1 MGKLLE
7 GIRVLELSIYGF
19 VPSAAAVLS
28 DWGADVIKVEHAETG
43 DPVRNLSSFGFKP
56 GDGGVTALWEV
67 FNRGKRSVGID
78 IRKPQGCD
86 IVMEL
91 VDRADVFMTNFLPG
105 TCTRLGIDAEHI
117 RARNPKII
125 YGRGTGFG
133 PVGPEANKGGFDS
146 LVYWGRSGA
155 AAAAMAP
162 GQEFPV
168 QMPGPAFGDIQSG
181 AHLAHGVVAGL
192 YRRERT
198 GEGCVVD
205 VSLLSSGLW
214 ALQASIA
221 GAFVIGKDNIV
232 QRDRR
237 KPPNPLVNV
246 YRSCDGES
254 FSLGLLESDRYW
266 AGLCT
271 ALGQANLIDDPR
283 FATSELR
290 TTHSEEC
297 VREFDGIFGRLTFA
311 QIKARLDAQEAPW
324 DRLGKPIDAV
334 SDEQA
339 LVNGFVQILKYP
351 NGARLPL
358 VTPPARIAG
367 EVPVLTP
374 APAHAEHT
382 DQVLA
387 ELGRSEEQIID
398 LKVAGVVT

>member
-28 DWGADVIKVEHAETG
+28 DWGADVIKVEHAEKG
-43 DPVRNLSSFGFKP
+43 DPVRNLSSFGFGP

-78 IRKPQGCD
+78 IRAPQGRD

-91 VDRADVFMTNFLPG
+91 VDRADVFLTNFIPG
-105 TCTRLGIDAEHI
+105 TCTRLGIDAGQI
-117 RARNPKII
+117 CARNPKII

-133 PVGPEANKGGFDS
+133 PVGPEADKGGFDS

-181 AHLAHGVVAGL
+181 AHLAHGIVAGL

-221 GAFVIGKDNIV
+221 GAFVMGKDNIV

-246 YRSCDGES
+246 YRTSEGE
-254 FSLGLLESDRYW
+254 FFTLGLLESDRYW

-271 ALGQANLIDDPR
+271 ALGRSDLIDDPR
-283 FATSELR
+283 FSSSELR
-290 TTHSEEC
+290 TANSQEC
-297 VREFDGIFGRLTFA
+297 VREFERIFGVLTYA
-311 QIKARLDAQEAPW
+311 QVKAKLDSQEAPW
-324 DRLGKPIDAV
+324 DRLGKPIDAI
-334 SDEQA
+334 SDPQA
-339 LVNGFVQILKYP
+339 LVNGFVQIVNYP
-351 NGARLPL
+351 NGAKLPL

-367 EVPVLTP
+367 EVPVLRP

-382 DQVLA
+382 EQVLA
-387 ELGRSEEQIID
+387 QLGRSEEQIVD
-398 LKVAGVVT
+398 LKIAGVVT